1 MDDRH
6 LSSGLAGLDK
16 MFGGVLAGDNI
27 VWQVDTLQ
35 DFRPLVKPFCQQA
48 VRIGKPLIYFRFG
61 KYFPLVEEGT
71 EGVTIIDLDLSG
83 GFETFLFK
91 VHSVIGDTGRG
102 AYYLFD
108 NLTELVD
115 HWFSDQMLAN
125 FFMLTCPYLY
135 DLETVT
141 YFPILRNR
149 HSSRA
154 TAPITETTQLF
165 LDVHRYKE
173 RLYIRPIKVQH
184 RYSASMHMLHAW
196 EQGDKFVPVTQSVL
210 ISEILSS
217 VPRPELESGG
227 FHLDTWNRAF
237 LDAENLRREIED
249 GARPP
254 EDSKHLL
261 YRLIDMAISREDRIQ
276 ALCRQHFDLAG
287 LISVGNRI
295 IGSGLIGGKSVGM
308 LLARA
313 ILSNNLNR
321 WSDLMEKHDS
331 FFVGSDVFY
340 TFLVCNGCW
349 WVRQSQ
355 RNPETFLK
363 GSSEARRQILRGD
376 FPDYLIRQF
385 SDMLDYFG
393 QSPIVVRSSSL
404 LEDNFGNAF
413 AGKYESV
420 FCANQGPR
428 AQRLRDFLS
437 AVRTIYAS
445 SMSEDALRYRARR
458 GLLERDEQMALLV
471 QRVSGGVHGNLF
483 YPDLAGVG
491 FSFNPFVW
499 HEDIDPHAGVLR
511 LVFGLG
517 TRAVDRSDDDY
528 TRIVA
533 LNAPDRRPEENR
545 QDQAVHAQHKVDVL
559 NLGANQLTSMRF
571 REVAEASPDI
581 PLQRIATQ
589 DEEVLRNAR
598 RAGRQKPFAW
608 TLTLDGVLKETEFA
622 ADFSDALQIL
632 HKAYDYPV
640 DIEFTANFLQDGTYR
655 INIVQ
660 CRPLQVAGGG
670 AIVEVPENLSE
681 EDVIIESKGPVIG
694 QSRFQTIDRIIYVVP
709 SIYGVLPVKE
719 RYAVARLIGQITRLE
734 PRGSGKTVC
743 LFGPG
748 RWGTTTP
755 SLGVPVSF
763 AEINRASLVCEIVAM
778 REGIVP
784 DVSLGTHFFSDLVEN
799 EMLYMAFFPSRDS
812 NFMRHDYFEKAKNSI
827 LEMLPDTDEEM
838 AKIVRVIESPSDKL
852 GRPLKINAN
861 NLKQRVV
868 AYFHQD
874 EANGAPAE

>member
-1 MDDRH
+1 MMGAVNMDDRH
-6 LSSGLAGLDK
+6 LSSGLAGLDR

-35 DFRPLVKPFCQQA
+35 DFRPLVMPFCRQA
-48 VRIGKPLIYFRFG
+48 ARIGKPLIYFRFG
-61 KYFPLVEEGT
+61 QHPPLVEPDT
-71 EGVTIIDLDLSG
+71 EGVTTVELDLTG

-108 NLTELVD
+108 NLTELVH

-165 LDVHRYKE
+165 LDIHRYKE
-173 RLYIRPIKVQH
+173 KLYIRPIKVQH

-196 EQGDKFVPVTQSVL
+196 EEGDQFVPVTQSVL

-227 FHLDTWNRAF
+227 SHLDTWNRAF
-237 LDAENLRREIED
+237 LDAENMRREIED
-249 GARPP
+249 GARSV
-254 EDSKHLL
+254 DDGVFLFH
-261 YRLIDMAISREDRIQ
+261 RLIDMAVSREERIQ
-276 ALCRQHFDLAG
+276 GLCREHFDLAD

-313 ILSNNLNR
+313 ILSKKIPR
-321 WSDLMEKHDS
+321 WNELLEKHDS

-340 TFLVCNGCW
+340 TFLVRNGCW

-355 RNPETFLK
+355 RNPDTFLK
-363 GSSEARRQILRGD
+363 GASEARRQILRGD

-385 SDMLDYFG
+385 SDMLDYFD
-393 QSPIVVRSSSL
+393 QSPIIVRSSSL

-413 AGKYESV
+413 AGKYDSV

-471 QRVSGGVHGNLF
+471 QRVSGGMHGNLF

-499 HEDIDPHAGVLR
+499 DQDIDPRAGVLR
-511 LVFGLG
+511 LVF
-517 TRAVDRSDDDY
+517 
-528 TRIVA
+528 
-533 LNAPDRRPEENR
+533 
-545 QDQAVHAQHKVDVL
+545 
-559 NLGANQLTSMRF
+559 
-571 REVAEASPDI
+571 
-581 PLQRIATQ
+581 
-589 DEEVLRNAR
+589 
-598 RAGRQKPFAW
+598 
-608 TLTLDGVLKETEFA
+608 
-622 ADFSDALQIL
+622 
-632 HKAYDYPV
+632 
-640 DIEFTANFLQDGTYR
+640 
-655 INIVQ
+655 
-660 CRPLQVAGGG
+660 
-670 AIVEVPENLSE
+670 
-681 EDVIIESKGPVIG
+681 
-694 QSRFQTIDRIIYVVP
+694 
-709 SIYGVLPVKE
+709 
-719 RYAVARLIGQITRLE
+719 
-734 PRGSGKTVC
+734 
-743 LFGPG
+743 
-748 RWGTTTP
+748 
-755 SLGVPVSF
+755 
-763 AEINRASLVCEIVAM
+763 
-778 REGIVP
+778 
-784 DVSLGTHFFSDLVEN
+784 
-799 EMLYMAFFPSRDS
+799 
-812 NFMRHDYFEKAKNSI
+812 
-827 LEMLPDTDEEM
+827 
-838 AKIVRVIESPSDKL
+838 
-852 GRPLKINAN
+852 
-861 NLKQRVV
+861 
-868 AYFHQD
+868 
-874 EANGAPAE
+874 